1 MLSVGGFEKQ
11 QGILILVTRLEFSCS
26 LFATFRAQES
36 EESKY
41 WRKLIM
47 KIVVRIIVVTMMLAV
62 ASLSHASSFAGP
74 GTPAPQEPQPPI
86 AIA

>member
-36 EESKY
+36 EEKQTLEEIDHEDRSPY
-41 WRKLIM
+41 NCCHND
-47 KIVVRIIVVTMMLAV
+47 VGCCQ
-62 ASLSHASSFAGP
+62 SF
-74 GTPAPQEPQPPI
+74 TR
-86 AIA
+86 